1 VQQNWPFA
9 HSDLDRLYAL
19 GMDSY
24 AILPHLGRINMEPG
38 ARFSGVTSGLSLDRS
53 GRLQRQLLWARF
65 NRGVPKLVDTFLKHK
80 GQFEI
85 ENDTGRPAKPQ
96 PRP

>member
-1 VQQNWPFA
+1 
-9 HSDLDRLYAL
+9 
-19 GMDSY
+19 
-24 AILPHLGRINMEPG
+24 MEPG

-65 NRGVPKLVDTFLKHK
+65 SRGVPKLMDTFLKLK

-85 ENDTGRPAKPQ
+85 ENDTGLSDKSQ
-96 PRP
+96 PRS